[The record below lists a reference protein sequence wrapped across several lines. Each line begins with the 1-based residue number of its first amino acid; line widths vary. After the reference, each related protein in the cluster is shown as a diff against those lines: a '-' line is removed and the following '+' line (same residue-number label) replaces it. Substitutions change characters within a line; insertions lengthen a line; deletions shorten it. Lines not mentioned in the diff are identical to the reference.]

1 MPVARCAL
9 LLNKTSPPP
18 STPSGS
24 SSKWCI
30 SVKRRDVF
38 PRQSGP
44 GVKSVPALVL
54 DNQAYHIN
62 FGASLDALK

>member
-9 LLNKTSPPP
+9 LLNRTSPPP
-18 STPSGS
+18 STLSDFELEVVHLGQEKGRVPEAE
-24 SSKWCI
+24 
-30 SVKRRDVF
+30 
-38 PRQSGP
+38 QSG
-44 GVKSVPALVL
+44 VQSVPALVL